1 MYSKFVS
8 HKSKFIKM
16 SKTKWVLDPTHSEL
30 GFKIKHLMI
39 TNVSGFFNS
48 FQVQVAGATDDD
60 DFSKAK
66 IRLQADMNSIHI
78 FLSQTNIRK

>member
-1 MYSKFVS
+1 
-8 HKSKFIKM
+8 M

-48 FQVQVAGATDDD
+48 FQVQVAGEQMITI
-60 DFSKAK
+60 SVKQK
-66 IRLQADMNSIHI
+66 SGYRRI
-78 FLSQTNIRK
+78 